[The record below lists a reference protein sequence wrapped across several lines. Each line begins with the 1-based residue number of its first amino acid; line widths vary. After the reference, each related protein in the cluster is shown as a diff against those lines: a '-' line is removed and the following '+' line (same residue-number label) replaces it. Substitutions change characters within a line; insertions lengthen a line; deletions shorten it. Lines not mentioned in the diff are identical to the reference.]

1 MKTDDSKL
9 MLEKNSKVQQLFLMG
24 GFVGFTA
31 SFAGFFYD
39 KSQFYFS
46 YLTAFSF
53 WLSIALGALFL
64 IMLHHL
70 TGSIWSV
77 ALRRLYE
84 NLAIVLPWFAV
95 MFLVIVFGN
104 QTLFHWT
111 HADRVATD
119 PLLQSKSPYL
129 NLPFFIVRGALYF
142 LVWGILAHLFH
153 RSSAKQDES
162 LTDSPL
168 HNVRRTSAPGIILYA
183 FTISF
188 ASFDWLMSLDAH
200 WYSTIFGVYFF
211 SGSTLAALAFTT
223 FIIIILHRQ
232 GYLKGIIT
240 VEHFHDLGK
249 LLFTFTVFWAYVA
262 FSQYFLIW
270 YANIP
275 EETIWFQHRWVG
287 NWKLL
292 SYFLVIGHFVVPFF
306 ILMIRASKRSTLLL
320 SLMTLWLLLMHW
332 IDLYWIIQ
340 PSLHHEGFH
349 LSWMDA
355 VTFIAIGSMF
365 LWLFLKKAS
374 QRALVP
380 IRDPQLSSSVQHRN

>member
-24 GFVGFTA
+24 GFVGFAA

-84 NLAIVLPWFAV
+84 NLAIILPWFAV
-95 MFLVIVFGN
+95 MFLVIILGN
-104 QTLFHWT
+104 HTLFHWT

-129 NLPFFIVRGALYF
+129 NLPFFIVRGMVYF
-142 LVWGILAHLFH
+142 LVWGILAYLFH

-162 LTDSPL
+162 KTGSPL
-168 HNVRRTSAPGIILYA
+168 HNVRTSAPGIILYA

-223 FIIIILHRQ
+223 LMIIILQRQ

-240 VEHFHDLGK
+240 VEHLHDLGK

-287 NWKLL
+287 NWKFL

-349 LSWMDA
+349 LSWIDVA
-355 VTFIAIGSMF
+355 TFIAIGSMF